1 MHGDSLVRK
10 VLWLTVFAIAM
21 AFVESAVVV
30 YLREIYYPGGFR
42 FPLKLMADKMIV
54 VELLRELSTLL
65 MLTSI
70 AALAGRKFWE
80 RFAHFLLLFGI
91 WDIFYYIWLKVLI
104 DWPSSLLEW
113 DILFLIPIPWIGPV
127 IAPVSVAL
135 LMILCGAFITY
146 SIAKG
151 NSFKPGSTSYIL
163 AFAGAAMILYSFM
176 RDTGA
181 SLYQRLPG
189 PYRYEFLI
197 LGDVLFAAAFAVS
210 YVKVMRRN

>member
-1 MHGDSLVRK
+1 
-10 VLWLTVFAIAM
+10 
-21 AFVESAVVV
+21 
-30 YLREIYYPGGFR
+30 
-42 FPLKLMADKMIV
+42 MIV

-80 RFAHFLLLFGI
+80 RFAHFLFLFGI

-104 DWPSSLLEW
+104 GWPSSPLEW
-113 DILFLIPIPWIGPV
+113 DILFLIPIPWISPV

-135 LMILCGAFITY
+135 LMILGGALITY

-176 RDTGA
+176 RDTDA
-181 SLYQRLPG
+181 TLHQRLPG

-197 LGDVLFAAAFAVS
+197 LGDVLFTVAFAVS

>member
-1 MHGDSLVRK
+1 
-10 VLWLTVFAIAM
+10 M

-42 FPLKLMADKMIV
+42 FPLKVMSDKMIA
-54 VELLRELSTLL
+54 VELLRELSTLF
-65 MLTSI
+65 MLTSV

-104 DWPSSLLEW
+104 GWPSSPLEW
-113 DILFLIPIPWIGPV
+113 DILFLIPIPWISPV

-135 LMILCGAFITY
+135 LMILGGALITY
-146 SIAKG
+146 SIAKR

-163 AFAGAAMILYSFM
+163 TFAGAAMILYSFM
-176 RDTGA
+176 RDTDA
-181 SLYQRLPG
+181 TLHQRLPG